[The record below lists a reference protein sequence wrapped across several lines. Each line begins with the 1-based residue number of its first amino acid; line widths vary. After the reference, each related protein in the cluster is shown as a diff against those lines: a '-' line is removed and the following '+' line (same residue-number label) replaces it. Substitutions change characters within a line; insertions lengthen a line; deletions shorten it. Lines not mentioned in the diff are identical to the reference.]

1 MKYLVIGFAFFI
13 SASIAYG
20 QFPGEGGEG
29 SQGQKGAYGKAVG
42 KQLDNNVSSTCKN
55 INTIRTAR
63 GLKAIP
69 CGNRLGGKK
78 SGGQEG
84 DGYGDDAGGGGGGGG
99 GDGYGNY

>member
-1 MKYLVIGFAFFI
+1 MKYFAIGFIFFI
-13 SASIAYG
+13 SASISYG

-29 SQGQKGAYGKAVG
+29 GSQGRKGAYGKALG

-78 SGGQEG
+78 SGEG
-84 DGYGDDAGGGGGGGG
+84 EEGGYGDDSGGG

>member
-13 SASIAYG
+13 SASIAFG

-29 SQGQKGAYGKAVG
+29 GSQGSKGAYGKAVG

-78 SGGQEG
+78 SDGQEG
-84 DGYGDDAGGGGGGGG
+84 DGYGDDAGGGGG
-99 GDGYGNY
+99 DGYGNY